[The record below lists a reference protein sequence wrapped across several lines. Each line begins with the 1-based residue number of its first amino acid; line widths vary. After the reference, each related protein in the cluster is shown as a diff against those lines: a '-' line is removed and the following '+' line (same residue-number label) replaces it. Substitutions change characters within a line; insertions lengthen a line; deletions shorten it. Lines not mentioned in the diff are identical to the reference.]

1 MSLLLSVNKIQ
12 KTMGSKLLFE
22 NLSLGIFANEKI
34 GLIGPNGSGKS
45 TLLKVI
51 SSLETPDNGEVSPR
65 KGLTISM
72 VAQDTHFATD
82 ISAQSFIVNDLI
94 DKGQEALQAEVQAA
108 MYLSI
113 TGFTNPK
120 IKVSDLSG
128 GWKKRLAIA
137 RALAYEPELLILDEP
152 TNHMDW
158 EGILW
163 LEGWLKSYK
172 GSFILVSHDR
182 EFLNQVT
189 NRTIEINPLY
199 QDGYLSY
206 DCNYQKFLL
215 EKEQYIQSQMALQ
228 DSLSNK
234 ARREVEWLRAGVKA
248 RTTKSQ
254 SRIQEAHQL
263 LEQLEMIKGRNRVAQ
278 SKTRLEIDDTERKT
292 KKLLEFKS
300 LSVGYSQNS
309 ILVKDLDLILGP
321 KMCLGLLGDNGS
333 GKSTLLKS
341 IIDESTIQSGSV
353 FKAEDIKVVY
363 FDQKRD
369 QLPTDINL
377 MQFLGDGSD
386 YVIFKNQSVHVA
398 AYASR
403 FLFSSEKMQLKI
415 AQLSGGEQ
423 ARLLIAKLLLQPADV
438 LILDEPTNDLDIE
451 TIEVLEE
458 TLRQFEGL
466 VILVSHDR
474 AFLTALCDQFLALN
488 GQASGQWATYASVEQ
503 WLGARKKMQNEAQK
517 SVVDIEGKRSQTASG
532 LASKSE
538 AAPKAEKVK
547 MSYKEKLQLQTIE
560 EDIAKAETSLQ
571 VATSKLEDPNI
582 FQNKDEFLK
591 VSSEVQDLQNKVD
604 ELYQLWETLEAKSEQ
619 LKRT

>member
-1 MSLLLSVNKIQ
+1 
-12 KTMGSKLLFE
+12 MGSKLLFE